1 MQSAYFHGFANR
13 LCCNLRGMRR
23 TIPLLLCTVAPVFGA
38 ESDWSAY
45 LGDKAATHFSQL
57 RQITPENVQKL
68 TPAWTYHAGGA
79 SPANRTQIQCNP
91 LVLAGV
97 LYGTSPELVLFAL
110 DAATGR
116 ELWRFD
122 PASVPGLSK
131 GGVNRGLMHW
141 QDPANPS
148 DERIYYANSNF
159 LHAIAAK
166 SGKPIPSFGKGG
178 AIDLKQ
184 DVGRDVGGLAL
195 TATSPGVIFGELLIL
210 GMRLGEGPAPA
221 APGPIRAFNV
231 RTGALVWRF
240 NTIPL
245 PGEPGYETWPAEAHK
260 TVGGANVWTG
270 FALDEKLGI
279 VFCPTGSA
287 AFDFWGGNR
296 IGRNEFANCL
306 IALDARTGGY
316 LWHQQLVHHD
326 LWDRDLPAPPTL
338 LTVRHE
344 GVATEAVAQVTKSG
358 HVFVFD
364 RQTGKPL
371 FGIDEIPVPAS
382 DLLGEAAWPTQ
393 PLPRKPAP
401 FSRQV
406 FSYNEI
412 TDVTPEGRRQVLE
425 RFSKLRPHVP
435 FAPPSREGTVIFP
448 GFDGGAEWGGAA
460 ADPEGVLYVNGN
472 EMPWILT
479 MVETKQPG
487 DTGLSSGA
495 KIYLQICA
503 ACHGLDRMGNK
514 AQNVPP
520 LTGVEQRLKKQD
532 IVGLLKTGKG
542 VMPAFGFLSEAQ
554 QGMLADH
561 LLGDGGGAGK
571 KEEETG
577 ADPFGKIPYTTTG
590 YNRWLD
596 AAGYPA
602 VKPPWGTLN
611 AIDLNTGEYRW
622 SVPLGELP
630 ELTARGLPPTGAEN
644 YGGPVVTAGGL
655 LFIAASKD
663 EHFRAFDRKTGR
675 ELWRFKLPAAGYA
688 TPATYAVGG
697 RQFVVIACGGG
708 KSGTKSG
715 DSYMAFSLSE

>member
-1 MQSAYFHGFANR
+1 
-13 LCCNLRGMRR
+13 
-23 TIPLLLCTVAPVFGA
+23 
-38 ESDWSAY
+38 
-45 LGDKAATHFSQL
+45 
-57 RQITPENVQKL
+57 
-68 TPAWTYHAGGA
+68 
-79 SPANRTQIQCNP
+79 
-91 LVLAGV
+91 
-97 LYGTSPELVLFAL
+97 
-110 DAATGR
+110 
-116 ELWRFD
+116 
-122 PASVPGLSK
+122 
-131 GGVNRGLMHW
+131 
-141 QDPANPS
+141 
-148 DERIYYANSNF
+148 
-159 LHAIAAK
+159 
-166 SGKPIPSFGKGG
+166 
-178 AIDLKQ
+178 
-184 DVGRDVGGLAL
+184 
-195 TATSPGVIFGELLIL
+195 
-210 GMRLGEGPAPA
+210 
-221 APGPIRAFNV
+221 
-231 RTGALVWRF
+231 
-240 NTIPL
+240 
-245 PGEPGYETWPAEAHK
+245 
-260 TVGGANVWTG
+260 
-270 FALDEKLGI
+270 
-279 VFCPTGSA
+279 
-287 AFDFWGGNR
+287 
-296 IGRNEFANCL
+296 
-306 IALDARTGGY
+306 
-316 LWHQQLVHHD
+316 
-326 LWDRDLPAPPTL
+326 
-338 LTVRHE
+338 
-344 GVATEAVAQVTKSG
+344 VTKSG

-364 RQTGKPL
+364 RVTGKPL

-479 MVETKQPG
+479 MVETRQPG
-487 DTGLSSGA
+487 DSGLSSGA
-495 KIYLQICA
+495 KIYTQICA
-503 ACHGLDRMGNK
+503 ACHGLDRLGNQ

-520 LTGVEQRLKKQD
+520 LSGVGQRLKKQD
-532 IVGLLKTGKG
+532 ILALLKTGKG

-561 LLGDGGGAGK
+561 LLGDGSGGAGK

-577 ADPFGKIPYTTTG
+577 SDPFGKIPYTTTG

-596 AAGYPA
+596 AGGYPA

-630 ELTARGLPPTGAEN
+630 ELTARGIPPTGAEN
-644 YGGPVVTAGGL
+644 YGGPAVTAGGL

-663 EHFRAFDRKTGR
+663 ENFRAFDRKTGR

-715 DSYMAFSLSE
+715 DSYMAFSLPE